1 MSVMDAAPR
10 AVELSVRLWFAVAV
24 LVVLNQVVTLIQ
36 GGGIGLPV
44 LVLAAIIVVGAVL
57 MRAGRNWA
65 RILTAVA
72 GCVLGLLLL
81 LAVVGFATLLP
92 RLGELPGAT
101 AGLLIVTMLLLVIV
115 LAMIVAALV
124 LMFRPAANGYFA
136 SEPAAS

>member
-1 MSVMDAAPR
+1 
-10 AVELSVRLWFAVAV
+10 
-24 LVVLNQVVTLIQ
+24 
-36 GGGIGLPV
+36 
-44 LVLAAIIVVGAVL
+44 

-81 LAVVGFATLLP
+81 LAVVGFATLIP

-115 LAMIVAALV
+115 LAMIVAAMV